1 MSRDCASM
9 RINCCD
15 YGCDQ
20 SPNCPARIAP
30 LTPCQVAC
38 TPAPRRGQAFAPGTI
53 DGPYRRQRR
62 RLLSAA
68 QVEAIGR
75 AVLFMAVL
83 AALAATLGFITGYIH
98 AGGLLP

>member
-1 MSRDCASM
+1 MSRGCASM
-9 RINCCD
+9 RGNCCD

-20 SPNCPARIAP
+20 SPHCPARIAP
-30 LTPCQVAC
+30 LTQCHVAC
-38 TPAPRRGQAFAPGTI
+38 PPPPRRGQAFAPGTI
-53 DGPYRRQRR
+53 DGPYRRQRC

-83 AALAATLGFITGYIH
+83 AALAATLGFTAGYFNVW
-98 AGGLLP
+98 GLL

>member
-9 RINCCD
+9 RNNCCD

-20 SPNCPARIAP
+20 SPHCPARIEP
-30 LTPCQVAC
+30 LMQCHVAC
-38 TPAPRRGQAFAPGTI
+38 PPAPRRRQAFAPGTI
-53 DGPYRRQRR
+53 DGPYRRQR

-83 AALAATLGFITGYIH
+83 ATLAATLGFSTGYIS

>member
-1 MSRDCASM
+1 MN
-9 RINCCD
+9 NCCD

-20 SPNCPARIAP
+20 SPNCPA
-30 LTPCQVAC
+30 
-38 TPAPRRGQAFAPGTI
+38 RRGQAFAPGTI
-53 DGPYRRQRR
+53 DGPYRRERR
-62 RLLSAA
+62 RLLSAG

-83 AALAATLGFITGYIH
+83 AALAATLGFITGYIN

>member
-9 RINCCD
+9 RNNCCD

-20 SPNCPARIAP
+20 SPNCPARIEP
-30 LTPCQVAC
+30 LMSCHVAC
-38 TPAPRRGQAFAPGTI
+38 SPAPQRVQAFAPGTI
-53 DGPYRRQRR
+53 DGPYR

-75 AVLFMAVL
+75 AVLFIAVL
-83 AALAATLGFITGYIH
+83 AALAATLGFIN
-98 AGGLLP
+98 AGGLL